1 MNRLKIISW
10 CFYDFGNSAF
20 TTLVVTFIYSTYFT
34 KSIAENEI
42 DGTFLWSNG
51 IAISAIIV
59 ALFSP
64 LLGAIADKAGYRK
77 QLLVITTLSSIFAT
91 TLLFFPLKG
100 QVLFSLT
107 LFVIANVNFE
117 LGSVF
122 YNSYLPEIADK
133 KKIGRISGYG
143 WGLGYC
149 GGLICM
155 LIAML
160 VFISP
165 NDPWFGF
172 SKDTGSN
179 IRATNLLVGIW
190 FLLFSLPAIFFLEDN
205 RVFHRKNF
213 FSLLSTS
220 IQELK
225 TTFNEIRNYK
235 NTVRFLIARLI
246 YNDGLITIF
255 AFGAVYAA
263 GTFDFTFNEIMIFG
277 IILNV
282 AAGLGAL
289 IMGHLDDILGGKRT
303 IQISL
308 IGLMFATTL
317 AVFTESKSL
326 FWLSGIIIGL
336 FAGPNQSAS
345 RSFMGRLT
353 PKGKINEFYGFFAF
367 SGKFTSFLGPLILG
381 LLTKYF
387 SSQRMGVSVVFF
399 FFFMGLIMMS
409 RVKEPKRLVDSKHN

>member
-77 QLLVITTLSSIFAT
+77 QLLVITTLSSILAT
-91 TLLFFPLKG
+91 TLLFFPHEG
-100 QVLFSLT
+100 QVLFSLA

-122 YNSYLPEIADK
+122 YNSYLPEIANK
-133 KKIGRISGYG
+133 EKIGRISGYG

-190 FLLFSLPAIFFLEDN
+190 FLLFSLPAIFFLDDN
-205 RVFHRKNF
+205 RVFQRKNF

-289 IMGHLDDILGGKRT
+289 TMGHLDDILGGKRT

-399 FFFMGLIMMS
+399 FFFIGLILMS

>member
-51 IAISAIIV
+51 IAVSAIIV

-77 QLLVITTLSSIFAT
+77 QLLVITTLSSILAT
-91 TLLFFPLKG
+91 TLLFFPHEG
-100 QVLFSLT
+100 QVLFSLA

-122 YNSYLPEIADK
+122 YNSYLPEIANK
-133 KKIGRISGYG
+133 EKIGRISGYG

-190 FLLFSLPAIFFLEDN
+190 FLLFSLPAIFFLDDN
-205 RVFHRKNF
+205 RVFERKNF

-220 IQELK
+220 IEELK

-289 IMGHLDDILGGKRT
+289 TMGHLDDILGGKRT

-399 FFFMGLIMMS
+399 FFFIGLILMS

>member
-77 QLLVITTLSSIFAT
+77 QLLVITTLSSILAT
-91 TLLFFPLKG
+91 TLLFFPHDG
-100 QVLFSLT
+100 QVLFSLA

-122 YNSYLPEIADK
+122 YNSYLPEIANK
-133 KKIGRISGYG
+133 EKIGRISGYG

-190 FLLFSLPAIFFLEDN
+190 FLLFSLPAIFFLDDN
-205 RVFHRKNF
+205 RVFERKNF

-220 IQELK
+220 IEELK

-289 IMGHLDDILGGKRT
+289 TMGHLDDILGGKRT

-399 FFFMGLIMMS
+399 FFFIGLILMS

>member
-77 QLLVITTLSSIFAT
+77 QLLVITTLSSILAT
-91 TLLFFPLKG
+91 TLLFFPHEG
-100 QVLFSLT
+100 QVLFSLA

-122 YNSYLPEIADK
+122 YNSYLPEIANK
-133 KKIGRISGYG
+133 EKIGRISGYG

-190 FLLFSLPAIFFLEDN
+190 FLLFSLPAIFFLDDN
-205 RVFHRKNF
+205 RVFERKNF

-220 IQELK
+220 IEELK

-289 IMGHLDDILGGKRT
+289 TMGHLDDILGGKRT

-399 FFFMGLIMMS
+399 FFFIGLILMS

>member
-1 MNRLKIISW
+1 MNKKKIISW

-34 KSIAENEI
+34 TSIAENEI

-64 LLGAIADKAGYRK
+64 LLGAIADKGGYRK
-77 QLLVITTLSSIFAT
+77 QLLAITTFSSVLAT
-91 TLLFFPLKG
+91 ALLFFPIKG

-107 LFVIANVNFE
+107 LFIIANVNFE
-117 LGSVF
+117 LGGVF
-122 YNSYLPEIADK
+122 YNSYLPEIVDK

-160 VFISP
+160 AFISP
-165 NDPWFGF
+165 DDPCFGF

-190 FLLFSLPAIFFLEDN
+190 FLFFTLPAILFLEDKK
-205 RVFHRKNF
+205 VHPRKNF
-213 FSLLSTS
+213 SLLLSTS

-225 TTFNEIRNYK
+225 TTFNEIRNYN

-277 IILNV
+277 IVLNV

-289 IMGHLDDILGGKRT
+289 SMGYLDDILGGKRT

-308 IGLMFATTL
+308 IGLIFATIL

-353 PKGKINEFYGFFAF
+353 PNDKINEFYGFFAF
-367 SGKFTSFLGPLILG
+367 SGKLTSFLGPLILG

-387 SSQRMGVSVVFF
+387 SSQRIGVSVVFF
-399 FFFMGLIMMS
+399 FFFVGLIMIS
-409 RVKEPKRLVDSKHN
+409 RVKEPENFN

>member
-77 QLLVITTLSSIFAT
+77 QLLVITTLSSILAT
-91 TLLFFPLKG
+91 TLLFFPHEG
-100 QVLFSLT
+100 QVLFSLA

-122 YNSYLPEIADK
+122 YNSYLPEIANK
-133 KKIGRISGYG
+133 EKIGRISGYG

-190 FLLFSLPAIFFLEDN
+190 FLLFSLPAIFFLDDN
-205 RVFHRKNF
+205 RVFERKNF

-220 IQELK
+220 IEELK

-289 IMGHLDDILGGKRT
+289 TMGHLDDILGGKRT

-353 PKGKINEFYGFFAF
+353 PKGKINQFYGFFAF

-399 FFFMGLIMMS
+399 FFFIGLILMS

>member
-64 LLGAIADKAGYRK
+64 LLGAIADNAGYRK
-77 QLLVITTLSSIFAT
+77 QLLVITTLASILAT
-91 TLLFFPLKG
+91 TLLFFPLEG
-100 QVLFSLT
+100 QVLFSLA

-133 KKIGRISGYG
+133 EKIGRISGYG

-190 FLLFSLPAIFFLEDN
+190 FLLFSLPAIFFLDDN
-205 RVFHRKNF
+205 RVLQRKNF
-213 FSLLSTS
+213 SSLLSTS

-289 IMGHLDDILGGKRT
+289 TMGHLDDILGGKRT

-387 SSQRMGVSVVFF
+387 SSQRMGISVIFF
-399 FFFMGLIMMS
+399 FFFIGLILMS

>member
-77 QLLVITTLSSIFAT
+77 QLLVITTLSSILAT
-91 TLLFFPLKG
+91 TLLFFPHEG
-100 QVLFSLT
+100 QVLFSLA

-122 YNSYLPEIADK
+122 YNSYLPEIANK
-133 KKIGRISGYG
+133 EKIGRISGYG

-190 FLLFSLPAIFFLEDN
+190 FLLFSLPAIFFLDDN
-205 RVFHRKNF
+205 RVFQRKNF

-399 FFFMGLIMMS
+399 FFFIGLILMS

>member
-64 LLGAIADKAGYRK
+64 LLGAIADKASYRK
-77 QLLVITTLSSIFAT
+77 QLLVITTLSSILAT
-91 TLLFFPLKG
+91 TLLFFPHEG
-100 QVLFSLT
+100 QVLFSLA

-122 YNSYLPEIADK
+122 YNSYLPEIANK
-133 KKIGRISGYG
+133 EKIGRISGYG

-190 FLLFSLPAIFFLEDN
+190 FLLFSLPAIFFWMIIECSK
-205 RVFHRKNF
+205 RKKFFHF
-213 FSLLSTS
+213 YPL
-220 IQELK
+220 Q
-225 TTFNEIRNYK
+225 
-235 NTVRFLIARLI
+235 
-246 YNDGLITIF
+246 
-255 AFGAVYAA
+255 
-263 GTFDFTFNEIMIFG
+263 
-277 IILNV
+277 
-282 AAGLGAL
+282 
-289 IMGHLDDILGGKRT
+289 
-303 IQISL
+303 
-308 IGLMFATTL
+308 
-317 AVFTESKSL
+317 SKS
-326 FWLSGIIIGL
+326 
-336 FAGPNQSAS
+336 
-345 RSFMGRLT
+345 
-353 PKGKINEFYGFFAF
+353 
-367 SGKFTSFLGPLILG
+367 
-381 LLTKYF
+381 
-387 SSQRMGVSVVFF
+387 
-399 FFFMGLIMMS
+399 
-409 RVKEPKRLVDSKHN
+409 

>member
-77 QLLVITTLSSIFAT
+77 QLLVITTLSSILAT
-91 TLLFFPLKG
+91 TLLFFPREG
-100 QVLFSLT
+100 QVLFSLA

-122 YNSYLPEIADK
+122 YNSYLPEIANK
-133 KKIGRISGYG
+133 EKIGRVSGYG

-190 FLLFSLPAIFFLEDN
+190 FLLFSLPAIFFLDDN
-205 RVFHRKNF
+205 RVFERKNF

-220 IQELK
+220 IEELK

-289 IMGHLDDILGGKRT
+289 TMGHLDDILGGKRT

-399 FFFMGLIMMS
+399 FFFIGLILMS

>member
-77 QLLVITTLSSIFAT
+77 QLLVITTLSSILAT
-91 TLLFFPLKG
+91 TLLFFPHEG
-100 QVLFSLT
+100 QVLFSLA
-107 LFVIANVNFE
+107 LFVVANVNFE

-122 YNSYLPEIADK
+122 YNSYLPEIANK
-133 KKIGRISGYG
+133 EKIGRISGYG

-190 FLLFSLPAIFFLEDN
+190 FLLFSLPAIFFLDDN
-205 RVFHRKNF
+205 RVFERKIF

-220 IQELK
+220 IEELK

-289 IMGHLDDILGGKRT
+289 TMGHLDDILGGKRT

-399 FFFMGLIMMS
+399 FFFIGLILMS

>member
-77 QLLVITTLSSIFAT
+77 QLLVITTLSSILAT
-91 TLLFFPLKG
+91 TLLFFPREG
-100 QVLFSLT
+100 QVLFSLA

-122 YNSYLPEIADK
+122 YNSYLPEIANK
-133 KKIGRISGYG
+133 EKIGRISGYG

-190 FLLFSLPAIFFLEDN
+190 FLLFSLPAIFFLDDN
-205 RVFHRKNF
+205 RVFERKNF

-220 IQELK
+220 IEELK

-289 IMGHLDDILGGKRT
+289 TMGHLDDILGGKRT

-399 FFFMGLIMMS
+399 FFFIGLILMS

>member
-77 QLLVITTLSSIFAT
+77 QLLVITTLSSILAT
-91 TLLFFPLKG
+91 TLLFFPHEG
-100 QVLFSLT
+100 QVLFSLA

-122 YNSYLPEIADK
+122 YNSYLPEIANK
-133 KKIGRISGYG
+133 EKIGRVSGYG

-190 FLLFSLPAIFFLEDN
+190 FLLFSLPAIFFLDDN
-205 RVFHRKNF
+205 RVFERKIF

-220 IQELK
+220 IEELK

-289 IMGHLDDILGGKRT
+289 TMGHLDDILGGKRT

-399 FFFMGLIMMS
+399 FFFIGLILMS

>member
-77 QLLVITTLSSIFAT
+77 QLLVITTLASILAT
-91 TLLFFPLKG
+91 TLLFFPLEG
-100 QVLFSLT
+100 QVLFSLA

-122 YNSYLPEIADK
+122 YNSYLPEIANK
-133 KKIGRISGYG
+133 EKIGRISGYG

-190 FLLFSLPAIFFLEDN
+190 FLLFSLPAIFFLDDN
-205 RVFHRKNF
+205 RVFERKNF

-220 IQELK
+220 IEELK

-289 IMGHLDDILGGKRT
+289 TMGHLDDILGGKRT

-399 FFFMGLIMMS
+399 FFFIGLILMS